1 MALSL
6 RESRK
11 ILQLEMLCS
20 TMLYLECNTEESELK
35 RERICIMAPAAAKGT
50 GTAKARSAADGSG
63 ERRIQERVGGRC
75 AQRHTAS
82 IKRQGS
88 EISEMLLEIVK

>member
-1 MALSL
+1 
-6 RESRK
+6 
-11 ILQLEMLCS
+11 MLK
-20 TMLYLECNTEESELK
+20 YLMGCDVVEKGVPS
-35 RERICIMAPAAAKGT
+35 RICIMAPAAAKGT